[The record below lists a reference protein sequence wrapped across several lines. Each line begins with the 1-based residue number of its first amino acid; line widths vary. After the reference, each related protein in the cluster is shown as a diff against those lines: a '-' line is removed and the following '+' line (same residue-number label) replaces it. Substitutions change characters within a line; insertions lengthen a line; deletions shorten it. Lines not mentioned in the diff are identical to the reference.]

1 MLSEKFK
8 NKKVTVISIGAGL
21 VAIILLLIVLMSKP
35 IQLDM
40 EKFYDISFV
49 GLDGKGEI
57 EVTINEK
64 EYEKFAKKLPE
75 KESNSTMNF
84 LISLHMLDYSFSKDN
99 HLSNGEEITFTVDFP
114 EKYSETYNIKAVN
127 TEMVLK
133 VSGLD
138 IPTDIDVFEGI
149 ELEFRGKSPLIFCKI
164 VTDNCNEFT
173 INNVSFE
180 KDKFYYEDGETIT
193 ISANYNEDDETEAA
207 VRVVNKTAEFVAK
220 SNEKYLEKSSNADL
234 SNINQKMLDQL
245 ELEHKSSD
253 ELFCAVELGW
263 TNHYAGKV
271 SEEEI
276 GEAFLVLNN
285 PIDFDED
292 DTPFNMYVKA
302 YKTTIKIDHRSKGNE
317 EVYDKDFNVLLIAK
331 NLYEDENNV
340 IHCDELIEVK
350 AEKVDSVAD
359 FLSVFT
365 KNKQRMYSVV
375 E

>member
-21 VAIILLLIVLMSKP
+21 VAIILFLIVLMSKP
-35 IQLDM
+35 IKLDM